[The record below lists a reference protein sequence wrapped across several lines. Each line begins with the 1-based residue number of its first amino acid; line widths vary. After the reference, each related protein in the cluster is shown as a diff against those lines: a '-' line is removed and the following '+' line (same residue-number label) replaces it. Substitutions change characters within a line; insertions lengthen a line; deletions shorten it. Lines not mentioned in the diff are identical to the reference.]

1 MPWQAAAIIGST
13 LLEGKFARDQ
23 ARKQMRFQEDMS
35 NTSYQRAMADMRK
48 AGLNPILAGKL
59 GGASTPP
66 GAMAKSPDF
75 GGTTAKAMA
84 QKNIRDLQKSQIN
97 LQEKQG
103 KLVDAD
109 VLNRDANTAKLLQET
124 RNKKLQND
132 WQEIENAHNAKDLL
146 NLGELS
152 RLQFKHT
159 VWNAMGTDAYNI
171 AKKAYSQIEDN
182 ANALFSEDHQMW
194 HLPANAKK
202 KLLNEKVRKQINGKQ
217 LSFSE
222 WWSKLQTE
230 INKYKNILIQKG
242 F

>member
-1 MPWQAAAIIGST
+1 MSWEAAAIIGGSI
-13 LLEGKFARDQ
+13 LEGKFAKDQ

-35 NTSYQRAMADMRK
+35 STSYQRAMEDMRK

-75 GGTTAKAMA
+75 GGTTAKAIA
-84 QKNIRDLQKSQIN
+84 QKNLRDLQKSQIN
-97 LQEKQG
+97 LQNKQG
-103 KLVDAD
+103 ELVDAD
-109 VLNRDANTAKLLQET
+109 VLNRSASTAKLLEEA
-124 RNKKLQND
+124 RNKKLQNQ

-171 AKKAYSQIEDN
+171 AKKAYIEIQDN
-182 ANALFSEDHQMW
+182 THALFDDDHQIW
-194 HLPANAKK
+194 HLPQNAKK

-217 LSFSE
+217 LTFE
-222 WWSKLQTE
+222 DWWSKLKTE
-230 INKYKNILIQKG
+230 VGRYKNILIKKG